1 MDPGD
6 NQTVQ
11 ITPADRDIAIRTM
24 LGEEGAPEAQ
34 AGVASVIL
42 NRAQSGKYGG
52 NTLSGVAL
60 APGQFE
66 PWSTHA
72 KDLEAIQPNDPS
84 YQKAGKIFD
93 SVASGETPDFTNG
106 ATHFYAPAAQKALGR
121 PAPQW
126 ASGAGTSLGQTLFYS
141 PQGAVHYKAPAA
153 QAIQVATSD
162 QGKKSNGAEPDI
174 VDQYLKPMPSATP
187 AAAAAPAKTAAPAS
201 SSNQPDLIDQY
212 LKPMPNAV
220 PAHGAAPGSYPLG
233 DPRNKG
239 QVPASYTDNTVIPAT
254 GAPDAPYRA
263 DAVDPSAPLSQN
275 LKTAAGQAGN
285 YIADQVRGVP
295 AAIGNAFE
303 GGTQAA
309 ALGRQEMAQGNYLPT
324 MTQPGGILTN
334 VGGHIAQLAA
344 PLTGVTNQFV
354 TDPVTRATGSPAIG
368 ENAGVV
374 ANSLVGPVLG
384 PAARMIPSNLAAK
397 VVGDISPETAALAQT
412 ARNQF
417 GIPVNAGQMSSSPA
431 VRFANSVVG
440 KLPFSGAG
448 PAREVTQTAFNNAVS
463 NTFGESADKITPAVM
478 SRAKSR
484 IGGELDNIQANSS
497 TRIDPQFV
505 TDIHGTLNDA
515 QSVLPPDEV
524 RSLRNQVG
532 KIYDV
537 IDPRTGTI
545 SGESYQALTRQG
557 APLSQLQSSSN
568 PNTAHYAGQLRDALD
583 DAMERSAPPG
593 VADRLREA
601 RSQYKSMK
609 TIEDLAAKSPD
620 GDISPA
626 SLMQKV
632 SSKFSTLPYGGGG
645 DLGDLARIGQ
655 KFLKEPPSSGTAE
668 RFSMM
673 GMGKTLGSAGM
684 GLFGLHEVAPGL
696 LPAVGENAGL
706 AAASVPAALALGRAT
721 GAGLRSNWLANNMIN
736 RSLGRGPTLA
746 PQTTAGAVIP
756 SGGAGIGSYVSNRF
770 AQPDQP
776 QQ

>member
-66 PWSTHA
+66 PWSTRA
-72 KDLEAIQPNDPS
+72 KDLEAIQPTDPS

-121 PAPQW
+121 PVPQW
-126 ASGAGTSLGQTLFYS
+126 ASGAGTSLGQTMFYS

-162 QGKKSNGAEPDI
+162 QGKKSSGAEPDI
-174 VDQYLKPMPSATP
+174 VDQYLKPMPSASSAP
-187 AAAAAPAKTAAPAS
+187 AAAPTKAAAPAS
-201 SSNQPDLIDQY
+201 SSNQPDLVDQY
-212 LKPMPNAV
+212 LKPMPNAA
-220 PAHGAAPGSYPLG
+220 PAAGAAPGSYPLG

-239 QVPASYTDNTVIPAT
+239 QVPASYTNNTVVPAT
-254 GAPDAPYRA
+254 GTPDAPYRV
-263 DAVDPSAPLSQN
+263 DAIDPSAPLSQN
-275 LKTAAGQAGN
+275 LKTAAAQTGGYLLDQAK
-285 YIADQVRGVP
+285 GVP

-324 MTQPGGILTN
+324 MTQPGGVLTN
-334 VGGHIAQLAA
+334 VGGHIAQLAS

-354 TDPVTRATGSPAIG
+354 TDPVTQATGSPAIG

-384 PAARMIPSNLAAK
+384 PAARMLPSSLAAK

-412 ARNQF
+412 ARDKF

-431 VRFANSVVG
+431 VRFTNSMVSR
-440 KLPFSGAG
+440 LPFSGAG
-448 PAREVTQTAFNNAVS
+448 PARDVAQNAFNKAVS
-463 NTFGESADKITPAVM
+463 NTFGEDAEKITPDVM
-478 SRAKSR
+478 SSAKKR
-484 IGGELDNIQANSS
+484 IGAELDRIQA
-497 TRIDPQFV
+497 TTDTKVDPQFV
-505 TDIHGTLNDA
+505 TDIHNTLNDA

-524 RSLRNQVG
+524 KSLRNQVQ
-532 KIYDV
+532 KFYDV

-545 SGESYQALTRQG
+545 SGESYQALTRTG
-557 APLSQLQSSSN
+557 TPLDNLVTNGN
-568 PNTAHYAGQLRDALD
+568 PNTAFYAAKLKGALD
-583 DAMERSAPPG
+583 GAMERSAPPG
-593 VADRLREA
+593 VADDLRAA
-601 RSQYKSMK
+601 RSQYHAMK
-609 TIEDLAAKSPD
+609 TVEDLVEKSPD
-620 GDISPA
+620 GDISPPA
-626 SLMQKV
+626 LLQPV
-632 SSKFSTLPYGGGG
+632 RNKFSTLAYGGGG

-668 RFSMM
+668 RLTARDML
-673 GMGKTLGSAGM
+673 KAAGSAGM
-684 GLFGLHEVAPGL
+684 GLFGLNEVAPSV
-696 LPAVGENAGL
+696 LPAIGANAHL
-706 AAASVPAALALGRAT
+706 AAAAIPPALVAGRLT
-721 GAGLRSNWLANNMIN
+721 GGALRSNWLANNMIN

-756 SGGAGIGSYVSNRF
+756 SAGSGIGSYVSNRF